1 MSTSPATAAP
11 RTRGAAWFLAP
22 SRIAGVDLARG
33 LAVLGMLAAHLLT
46 IDAFEPG
53 RPETW
58 IDIANGRSSILFATL
73 AGVSIAL
80 VTGGASPVGAEEM
93 SARRR
98 RLAMRA
104 ALVWCIGVLL
114 VLTGVPVYVILPA
127 YAVLFLLA
135 LPLLRLRAPALWGL
149 AALLA
154 LVMPWLQP
162 ALDGLPVWDGAIGAD
177 LSLMLGWHY
186 PFTTWIAFVVAGL
199 AAGRSDLRSGRTA
212 LLLLGAGALV
222 ATAASAAA
230 GLGIGVTGGYVA
242 QVWTA
247 DAHSSGLLEVV
258 GSGGFALAALGA
270 SLLVCRTPVAWL
282 VLPIRAVG
290 AMPLTAYVGQLVVWA
305 VAAGILLGD
314 TTDLMAFRDL
324 ETFWPFVLTTVVAC
338 TAWAMLVGQGP
349 MERLVAWVSGLGTG
363 PGRAARRR

>member
-1 MSTSPATAAP
+1 MSTRSATASRLA
-11 RTRGAAWFLAP
+11 RGSEWFLSP

-33 LAVLGMLAAHLLT
+33 LAVIGMLAAHLLT
-46 IDAFEPG
+46 IDAFDAG

-80 VTGGASPVGAEEM
+80 VTGGVVPVGAQQM
-93 SARRR
+93 AVRRR

-104 ALVWCIGVLL
+104 ALVWFIGVLL

-135 LPLLRLRAPALWGL
+135 LPLLRLRARSLWALAVVLG
-149 AALLA
+149 

-162 ALDGLPVWDGAIGAD
+162 AWDALPVWDGVVGSD

-199 AAGRSDLRSGRTA
+199 AAGRSDLRRLRTA
-212 LLLLGAGALV
+212 VMLLGGGALV
-222 ATAASAAA
+222 SAVGYSVTAVDLGSA
-230 GLGIGVTGGYVA
+230 GGYVA

-258 GSGGFALAALGA
+258 GSGGFALAAIGG
-270 SLLVCRTPVAWL
+270 SLLVCRTPASWF

-290 AMPLTAYVGQLVVWA
+290 AMPLTAYVGQLVAWA
-305 VAAGILLGD
+305 VAAWSLLGG
-314 TTDLMAFRDL
+314 TADLMGFRDL
-324 ETFWPFVLTTVVAC
+324 ETFWPFVVTTVVAC

-349 MERLVAWVSGLGTG
+349 MERLIAWVAALGTG
-363 PGRAARRR
+363 PGGTARRR